1 MKKRLEKLKM
11 PPKKSGKIDV
21 AAMEADE
28 SAEKPG
34 EEDLESPEYQ
44 AAEDK
49 YGIEKH
55 DDSGNPEGA
64 EDQEGSPAEEQMESA
79 GEESAESG
87 PLAHVDDEELL
98 AEIKKRGLMD
108 QLQGSGDEYGAPQ
121 QDGQDGS
128 SKY

>member
-11 PPKKSGKIDV
+11 PPKKAGKIDV

-28 SAEKPG
+28 ASEKPG
-34 EEDLESPEYQ
+34 EEDQESPEYQ

-49 YGIEKH
+49 YGIEQH
-55 DDSGNPEGA
+55 DESGNPESEG
-64 EDQEGSPAEEQMESA
+64 DMEGSPAEEQMESA

-108 QLQGSGDEYGAPQ
+108 QLEQGPPQEGD
-121 QDGQDGS
+121 DGS